1 MKHFAKHRARDDLRD
16 PDLIAEHFYLDEAGY
31 LTRDLPR
38 LGRIMPIHQG
48 RPDTRKGWNS
58 GRNVVRVGGVT
69 LYADEI
75 VVALTY
81 GLWPKEVIHYN
92 GNLLDDRPENLFPL
106 FEENPL
112 PRGVKRSGKKFAAQ
126 VWTGKTSAYLGT
138 FDTVQEASE
147 ARTRYI
153 LQAEKEELEA
163 RKANL
168 TPA

>member
-1 MKHFAKHRARDDLRD
+1 MTNFAKHRARDDLRD
-16 PDLIAEHFYLDEAGY
+16 PDLIAEHYYLDDSGY

-38 LGRIMPIHQG
+38 LGRIIPIRQG
-48 RPDTRKGWNS
+48 RQDNRKGWNS

-92 GNLLDDRPENLFPL
+92 GNLLDDRPENLFPI
-106 FEENPL
+106 FEDNPL
-112 PRGVKRSGKKFAAQ
+112 PRGVKRSGKRFVAQ

-138 FDTVQEASE
+138 FDTVREASE
-147 ARTRYI
+147 ARTKYI
-153 LQAEKEELEA
+153 LRMEREEREA
-163 RKANL
+163 GKASL